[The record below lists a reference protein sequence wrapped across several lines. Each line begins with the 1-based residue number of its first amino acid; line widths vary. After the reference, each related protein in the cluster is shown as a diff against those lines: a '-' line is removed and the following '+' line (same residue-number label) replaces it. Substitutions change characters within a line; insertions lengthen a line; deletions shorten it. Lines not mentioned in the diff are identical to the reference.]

1 MKELKFG
8 KLKSAF
14 DIKIYTATSNSPN
27 SIHQLSTPQGLTTTK
42 ANIISETRPSY
53 LTVKS
58 EKDDA
63 SRSNVLKLISDS
75 VQENKSVFNFQ
86 KNVTSSYVKNSSYKQ
101 RVPLIDNT
109 AHYRVS
115 SNDGT
120 NVERKLKH
128 ENTTVNQISL
138 ETISKILTEK
148 DNLNQTLI
156 LLVTYLRSGSTF
168 TADLIQQA
176 SDVFYLYEPLKP
188 YVRGQHYF
196 TLDSV
201 CHIINGTCR

>member
-14 DIKIYTATSNSPN
+14 DIKIYTATSNSLN
-27 SIHQLSTPQGLTTTK
+27 SLEQSSTTTK
-42 ANIISETRPSY
+42 TNIISETPSSY

-58 EKDDA
+58 EKHDA
-63 SRSNVLKLISDS
+63 PGSNTSQLISNYS
-75 VQENKSVFNFQ
+75 VQENKSASNFH
-86 KNVTSSYVKNSSYKQ
+86 KSVTSPYVKNRSYKQ

-109 AHYRVS
+109 AHFRVS
-115 SNDGT
+115 INNGT
-120 NVERKLKH
+120 NGERKLKH
-128 ENTTVNQISL
+128 DNTSANQISY

-176 SDVFYLYEPLKP
+176 SNVFYVYEPLKP

>member
-14 DIKIYTATSNSPN
+14 DIKIYTATSNSP
-27 SIHQLSTPQGLTTTK
+27 SSLEQSSTQQGLTTTK
-42 ANIISETRPSY
+42 ANIISETPPSQ
-53 LTVKS
+53 LTVTS
-58 EKDDA
+58 EKRDV
-63 SRSNVLKLISDS
+63 SRSNTSKIISNS
-75 VQENKSVFNFQ
+75 VQENKSDLNFQ
-86 KNVTSSYVKNSSYKQ
+86 KDVTSPYVKNSSYKQ

-109 AHYRVS
+109 AHFRVYA
-115 SNDGT
+115 NNET
-120 NVERKLKH
+120 NGKLKRK
-128 ENTTVNQISL
+128 NSTANQISY

>member
-27 SIHQLSTPQGLTTTK
+27 SIDQSSTPQGLTTTK
-42 ANIISETRPSY
+42 ANVISETRPSY

-86 KNVTSSYVKNSSYKQ
+86 KIVTSSYVKNSSYKQ

-188 YVRGQHYF
+188 YVRGEYYF

>member
-27 SIHQLSTPQGLTTTK
+27 SIDQLSTPQGLTTT
-42 ANIISETRPSY
+42 N
-53 LTVKS
+53 
-58 EKDDA
+58 
-63 SRSNVLKLISDS
+63 
-75 VQENKSVFNFQ
+75 
-86 KNVTSSYVKNSSYKQ
+86 
-101 RVPLIDNT
+101 
-109 AHYRVS
+109 RVS

-188 YVRGQHYF
+188 YVRGEYYF

>member
-14 DIKIYTATSNSPN
+14 DIKIYTATSNSP
-27 SIHQLSTPQGLTTTK
+27 SSLEQSSTQQGLTTTK
-42 ANIISETRPSY
+42 ANIISETPPSQ
-53 LTVKS
+53 LTVTS
-58 EKDDA
+58 EKRDV
-63 SRSNVLKLISDS
+63 SRSNTSKIISNS
-75 VQENKSVFNFQ
+75 VQENKSDLNFQ
-86 KNVTSSYVKNSSYKQ
+86 KDVTSPYVKNSSYKQ

-109 AHYRVS
+109 AHFRVYA
-115 SNDGT
+115 NNGT
-120 NVERKLKH
+120 NGKLKRM
-128 ENTTVNQISL
+128 NSTANQISY